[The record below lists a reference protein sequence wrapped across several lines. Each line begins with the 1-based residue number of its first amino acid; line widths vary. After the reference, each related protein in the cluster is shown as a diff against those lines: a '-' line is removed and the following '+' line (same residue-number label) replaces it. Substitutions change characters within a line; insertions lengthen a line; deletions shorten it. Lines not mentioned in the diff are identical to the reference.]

1 MGKRKVANPLALAV
15 LALLAEKPMH
25 PYEMSSTLRER
36 AKEQSIKLNY
46 GSLYSVV
53 DSLVRHKLIDVQET
67 VREGRRPER
76 TVYAITDPGRIELVD
91 WLSDLLAVPVKE
103 YLQFEAALSLMPVLS
118 PDVAV
123 RLMEVRRT
131 RLDAEI
137 AANDGVMAAMADH
150 GMPYLWTIEVDY
162 VQTLRRAEREFVQ
175 TTIDRLTK
183 AELPEIRAWR
193 RAHELADGVPSE
205 ADWDRAVRELP
216 EGEVNWGQD

>member
-76 TVYAITDPGRIELVD
+76 TIYAITDPGRIELVD
-91 WLSDLLAVPVKE
+91 WLSELLAVPVKE

-118 PDVAV
+118 PEVAI
-123 RLMEVRRT
+123 RLLEVRRT

-137 AANDGVMAAMADH
+137 ASNNGVMAAMADH

-162 VQTLRRAEREFVQ
+162 VQALRRAERDFVQ
-175 TTIDRLTK
+175 ATIDRLVK
-183 AELPEIRAWR
+183 EDLPEVRAWK

-205 ADWDRAVRELP
+205 ADWDAAV
-216 EGEVNWGQD
+216 GEEPDIGVNWKQL

>member
-1 MGKRKVANPLALAV
+1 
-15 LALLAEKPMH
+15 MH

-53 DSLVRHKLIDVQET
+53 DSLVRHKLIEVQET

-76 TVYAITDPGRIELVD
+76 TIYAITDAGRIELVD
-91 WLSDLLAVPVKE
+91 WLSELLAVPVKE

-118 PDVAV
+118 PDEVV
-123 RLMEVRRT
+123 RLLEVRRI

-137 AANDGVMAAMADH
+137 AANDGILAAH
-150 GMPYLWTIEVDY
+150 GRPAACPTCGSIEVDY
-162 VQTLRRAEREFVQ
+162 VQTLRRAEREFVVS
-175 TTIDRLTK
+175 TIERLTK
-183 AELPEIRAWR
+183 AELPEIEAWR

-205 ADWDRAVRELP
+205 ADWDAAR
-216 EGEVNWGQD
+216 